1 MPRSN
6 AFFHGLLI
14 KVTNIASDEN
24 AVLWP
29 ETTFIDGWGDGF
41 SEDIAISA
49 STKVMV
55 GSN

>member
-24 AVLWP
+24 AVLWT

-41 SEDIAISA
+41 SDDIAISA
-49 STKVMV
+49 SNKVMV

>member
-14 KVTNIASDEN
+14 KVTNIASEEN
-24 AVLWP
+24 AILWP
-29 ETTFIDGWGDGF
+29 ETTFIDGWKDGF

>member
-1 MPRSN
+1 MPWFN

-29 ETTFIDGWGDGF
+29 ETTFIGGWEDGF

>member
-6 AFFHGLLI
+6 AFFHCLFI
-14 KVTNIASDEN
+14 KVTKIASDQN

-49 STKVMV
+49 STKVLV